1 MERLWLCLFLLTGAQ
16 GLSMYEDYGLREN
29 PGDAGKSESVTKNN
43 FNLIPYIYNKYVS
56 QISDSTFCCW
66 VNVLFLYL
74 ITVHWLCFSFY
85 CAKNELPPFASD
97 LHQISNIYIIK
108 LLHKFNNYWS

>member
-43 FNLIPYIYNKYVS
+43 FNLIP
-56 QISDSTFCCW
+56 
-66 VNVLFLYL
+66 L
-74 ITVHWLCFSFY
+74 INT
-85 CAKNELPPFASD
+85 
-97 LHQISNIYIIK
+97 
-108 LLHKFNNYWS
+108 